1 MDGREERGGW
11 EREIR
16 RKERDRYQTCTLL
29 KGSGRKEGERRKT

>member
-16 RKERDRYQTCTLL
+16 RKESARYQICTLL
-29 KGSGRKEGERRKT
+29 KGSGRKEGGRRET